1 MASNLLKRKTKIK
14 SAINRYTFLSL
25 FHFLIR
31 ENIFISLCSVFFFL
45 SGYIIIG
52 SGIPALKYQSLIFWA
67 TLLIY
72 QVNTRIKFN
81 FFDLDSYALLKPT
94 FNKRSQVLIFLG
106 TVLAFHALLIDF
118 KTLLF
123 LIHLG
128 IISTLYNVPE
138 STRKKIYLPLR
149 SIPFLKIFLIAYV
162 WASISSFLPAI
173 MENEPFLLKKIM
185 VVFTAHFSFIFAIT
199 LPFDIRDFQADKDSL
214 LKTTPGLIG
223 ILPTKI
229 FALISYLSF
238 AMLSY
243 YEVNPLA
250 LILFSIVVIGLII
263 GSSPER
269 KGYYY
274 TFFMDGTIILYFFLV
289 YFSHNNL

>member
-1 MASNLLKRKTKIK
+1 
-14 SAINRYTFLSL
+14 
-25 FHFLIR
+25 
-31 ENIFISLCSVFFFL
+31 
-45 SGYIIIG
+45 
-52 SGIPALKYQSLIFWA
+52 
-67 TLLIY
+67 
-72 QVNTRIKFN
+72 
-81 FFDLDSYALLKPT
+81 
-94 FNKRSQVLIFLG
+94 
-106 TVLAFHALLIDF
+106 
-118 KTLLF
+118 
-123 LIHLG
+123 
-128 IISTLYNVPE
+128 
-138 STRKKIYLPLR
+138 
-149 SIPFLKIFLIAYV
+149 
-162 WASISSFLPAI
+162 
-173 MENEPFLLKKIM
+173 M

-274 TFFMDGTIILYFFLV
+274 TFFMDGAIILYFFLV